1 MSTYIPADISEH
13 LFANLSDAYRATYEA
28 FLLGDSDLM
37 AEGLTALD
45 RCVTLCNERIGEY
58 LGLPD

>member
-45 RCVTLCNERIGEY
+45 GCVTLCNDKV
-58 LGLPD
+58 LL